1 MSTAYSAVSGTAAA
15 TTAPTAPQPQQRSTT
30 TGRPPAGS
38 PTSRSSLRCAAAAR
52 ANAAA
57 RRASSSVR
65 RRGTK
70 TPGSTARRSPPNE
83 TQPSRCS
90 SGSPATRRSTNPTRC
105 DGDVAAA
112 SSSRASSSAKTH
124 PAARSRATTS
134 AVGRAGPDEVIG
146 SGPQFLSDPADT
158 IEHMLPQVLSAP
170 LSSADARQ
178 AGVPFDQSF
187 RYLASTVGREVAN
200 RHQTA
205 GDHLGRVSSRATYL
219 EVPLDLDTSTVP
231 SASDAEVAMDLAD
244 AVEHARRSQGARGVV
259 DLLVSALTDPRVRDD
274 RYIDRYLET
283 LKPACRQ
290 TRRYRELIPVLHRIA
305 DLNPA
310 RRFEI
315 AAELAVVH
323 GHLGERD
330 KGVALLESAY
340 HQQLRLAPARRCPE

>member
-1 MSTAYSAVSGTAAA
+1 
-15 TTAPTAPQPQQRSTT
+15 
-30 TGRPPAGS
+30 
-38 PTSRSSLRCAAAAR
+38 
-52 ANAAA
+52 
-57 RRASSSVR
+57 
-65 RRGTK
+65 
-70 TPGSTARRSPPNE
+70 
-83 TQPSRCS
+83 
-90 SGSPATRRSTNPTRC
+90 
-105 DGDVAAA
+105 
-112 SSSRASSSAKTH
+112 
-124 PAARSRATTS
+124 
-134 AVGRAGPDEVIG
+134 
-146 SGPQFLSDPADT
+146 
-158 IEHMLPQVLSAP
+158 MLPQVLSAP

-231 SASDAEVAMDLAD
+231 SASEAEAAMDLAD

-283 LKPACRQ
+283 LKSACRQ

-340 HQQLRLAPARRCPE
+340 NQQLRLAPARRCPEFCAIGEIAATVLGCPALARAVAALRRFAVHVWSFVSPVDLTATRTDTAQQLDTPRRPRLVLVQGAAA